1 MDKFKKA
8 INDYDYLTISD
19 MYLQGEIKKDDFTTY
34 KLIKMVLNN
43 GLYNTNMPNKVKNK
57 EEHEKDFLMV
67 KLITEK
73 SDYNFAF
80 SPDNQKPIL
89 YTVLKKKNKPLS
101 VYVAKN
107 LKDEDIEFDFPEL
120 FKESSPYLVL
130 KSNNNFSAIEQ
141 AVLYKNTEFLN
152 YLFLER
158 KFLESSPYTYKSQ
171 NTIIGDN
178 DTYFKKL
185 HVIEIVKGMKKLAE
199 SLSAGKYAEN
209 LNSEAVKDL
218 FLYLTN
224 TGANLNKIKFLEK
237 NAYMILNEPDTYEV
251 ITNSLWFDSSNKD
264 GKKGFYKKV
273 IEHFDPFKE
282 IFGDKDSKSLIKAA
296 FRTNAHSWIE
306 SFIDSVKLNKKNLMD
321 FLENE
326 YVPLN
331 IDDSPMNFKEKSQGK
346 VDEKIEKTFD
356 ILIDK
361 GLIKP
366 EDILKSPKIMEQISY
381 LQGYISQ
388 LEKSIIMGGIQDVAQ
403 KSLVIKKRL

>member
-80 SPDNQKPIL
+80 APEKQKPIL

-107 LKDEDIEFDFPEL
+107 LKDEDIEFDFPEI
-120 FKESSPYLVL
+120 FEGSSPYLML
-130 KSNNNFSAIEQ
+130 KSNNNFATIEQ
-141 AVLYKNTEFLN
+141 AVLYKNTEFLS

-158 KFLESSPYTYKSQ
+158 KFLESSPYVYKSQ
-171 NTIIGDN
+171 NTVIGDN
-178 DTYFKKL
+178 DTYFKKV
-185 HVIEIVKGMKKLAE
+185 HVIEMIKGMKKLTE
-199 SLSAGKYAEN
+199 NLSVGKYAEN
-209 LNSEAVKDL
+209 LNSEAMKEL

-224 TGANLNKIKFLEK
+224 TGANLNKVKFLEE

-251 ITNSLWFDSSNKD
+251 ITNSLWFDSSNKN

-273 IEHFDPFKE
+273 IEHFDPFRE
-282 IFGDKDSKSLIKAA
+282 NFGDKDSKSLIKAA

-306 SFIDSVKLNKKNLMD
+306 TLIDTGKLNKQNLMD

-331 IDDSPMNFKEKSQGK
+331 IDDSPMNFKEKSQEK
-346 VDEKIEKTFD
+346 VDEKIGKTFD

-381 LQGYISQ
+381 IQDYISK
-388 LEKSIIMGGIQDVAQ
+388 LEKRIIMDQVNIVTN
-403 KSLVIKKRL
+403 KSVLIRKRL

>member
-8 INDYDYLTISD
+8 INDHDYLTISD

-34 KLIKMVLNN
+34 KLIKMVLSN

-57 EEHEKDFLMV
+57 EEHEQDFLMV

-80 SPDNQKPIL
+80 APENQKPIL
-89 YTVLKKKNKPLS
+89 HTVLKKKNKPLS

-120 FKESSPYLVL
+120 FKENSPSLIL
-130 KSNNNFSAIEQ
+130 KSHNKLSTIEQ
-141 AVLYKNTEFLN
+141 AVSYKNTEFLN

-158 KFLESSPYTYKSQ
+158 KFLESLPYTYKSQ
-171 NTIIGDN
+171 NTLIGDS
-178 DTYFKKL
+178 DVYFKKVHL
-185 HVIEIVKGMKKLAE
+185 IEIVKGMRKLTE
-199 SLSAGKYAEN
+199 SLSDGEYGEN
-209 LNSEAVKDL
+209 LNSEAIKHL

-237 NAYMILNEPDTYEV
+237 NAGMILNEPDTYEV

-273 IEHFDPFKE
+273 IEHFDPFQE
-282 IFGDKDSKSLIKAA
+282 VVGDKNSKSLIKAV
-296 FRTNAHSWIE
+296 FRTNSHSWIE
-306 SFIDSVKLNKKNLMD
+306 SLIDSGKLNHQNLID

-331 IDDSPMNFKEKSQGK
+331 IDDSPMNFREKSQEK
-346 VDEKIEKTFD
+346 VNEKIGKTFD
-356 ILIDK
+356 VLISK

-381 LQGYISQ
+381 LQNYISK
-388 LEKSIIMGGIQDVAQ
+388 LEKSVIMDGIHLVAQ
-403 KSLVIKKRL
+403 KSVVIKKRL